1 MTICDRLRELRL
13 EFGFTQKAIA
23 KEIGMTANTYHRYE
37 YGERELP
44 ASKLSAVADVYNV
57 SVDYLLGR
65 TDKPEVNR

>member
-1 MTICDRLRELRL
+1 MTICERLRKLRL

-23 KEIGMTANTYHRYE
+23 KEIGMSANTYQRYE

-44 ASKLSAVADVYNV
+44 ASKLHAIADVYNV

-65 TDKPEVNR
+65 TDKPEINS